1 MGSSPCVCVSVY
13 KFPSFYKDTR
23 HTSFM
28 AQSNQVWSQLILIIS
43 PCCLVAKSYLTL
55 CNTMDCSTPAPLSA
69 TISWSLLKFMSIKSV
84 IPSSHLKFC
93 YPLLLLPCLSQHQG
107 FFPNK
112 LALRIKQPK
121 YWSFSNSPSNEYSG
135 WFPLELIGL
144 ISLQFKGLSNL
155 LQHHNLKASVLQ
167 HSNFFMVQ
175 VLHPYMTPGKTIA
188 LTR

>member
-1 MGSSPCVCVSVY
+1 MSVFLYTNFPLFIRTPGVQVLWLNQIKYDLNLSWLYLLVVQLLSLVRLFATPWTAAHQLLCLPLFPGVCSNSCPSSQW
-13 KFPSFYKDTR
+13 FNL
-23 HTSFM
+23 
-28 AQSNQVWSQLILIIS
+28 AIS
-43 PCCLVAKSYLTL
+43 S
-55 CNTMDCSTPAPLSA
+55 SA
-69 TISWSLLKFMSIKSV
+69 TLF
-84 IPSSHLKFC
+84 F
-93 YPLLLLPCLSQHQG
+93 YCLQSFPASG

-121 YWSFSNSPSNEYSG
+121 YWSFSKSPSNEYSG
-135 WFPLELIGL
+135 WFPLELIVL

-175 VLHPYMTPGKTIA
+175 LLHPYMTPGKTIA